1 MFTTFKVMFSVVT
14 LVSVETVG
22 GKLVQTLT
30 KSS

>member
-22 GKLVQTLT
+22 GKLVHTLI